1 MQARSAKWIFRTIVI
16 LCKVVLWLW
25 INISQV
31 VFVYLVVTGRLRQ
44 HCIGCFPAKT
54 CLSALG
60 KHCTSNFNVQCSLR
74 RISITL
80 TRKYS
85 YAMLSQYGWYNIA
98 LVVFAK
104 KVVCLPWANFAQ
116 WFPCEMLTQNDPD
129 NIVAYFRQQSC
140 LWSVQ
145 WQANEMI
152 DPLPAGKDFFWL
164 FKNFLV
170 WNGVDWSVLIT

>member
-1 MQARSAKWIFRTIVI
+1 MQARSAKWTFRTIVI
-16 LCKVVLWLW
+16 LCKVVIWLW

-74 RISITL
+74 RISATL
-80 TRKYS
+80 TRQYS
-85 YAMLSQYGWYNIA
+85 YAMLSQYGGYNIA
-98 LVVFAK
+98 LVIFAK

-116 WFPCEMLTQNDPD
+116 VISLWNVNPERSGQHCRLFSSAKLFVVCAMTGEWNDRSTAGRQRFLLT
-129 NIVAYFRQQSC
+129 F
-140 LWSVQ
+140 
-145 WQANEMI
+145 
-152 DPLPAGKDFFWL
+152 
-164 FKNFLV
+164 
-170 WNGVDWSVLIT
+170 